1 MTLPLDTR
9 TPPSTPAISVWEE
22 EGRRNASS
30 LDRCNSAIVV
40 GDNPDIAAQVALG
53 IGRMQAR
60 RRRVAIGDLV
70 GELPSL
76 QRLVPADMAHGLVDS
91 FVYGVSLSKVA
102 YPIDPAKNLFVLPSG
117 TGPIDH
123 DAVLRSD
130 RWRKLASGFRE
141 VDALLMIVVPPDAP
155 TLNDLIAAT
164 DGAVVVGGARL
175 MVPGRILLRVAS
187 PGESTTG
194 PPINDAALAAA
205 FNAPPEGSRRP
216 RFLGAAAVIALV
228 AAIVAFLW
236 VPRRP
241 SPAPAPRAA
250 VSARALPPIA
260 VTAADGTVPV
270 ADSVARD
277 SSARTDVGVA
287 GVAVADPADADRADA
302 WSVMFDGNYSTFTGA
317 NAMIVDGDARVM
329 PAATVSPVVLRSGA
343 DEARWYRVHVGAFR
357 SRAGADSLLGALRRR
372 KLLTG
377 TRGRVL
383 KTPFALLVETG
394 LSRDVAEA
402 HVRGWRAKG
411 LPAYAL
417 LQDDGNANIYAGAF
431 ETPEQ
436 ASLLSSSFPVGG
448 LRPPIVYRIGSAY

>member
-1 MTLPLDTR
+1 MTLPLDTS
-9 TPPSTPAISVWEE
+9 TPPFTPAISVWEE
-22 EGRRNASS
+22 EGRRNAAS

-76 QRLVPADMAHGLVDS
+76 QRLVPADMAHGLIDS

-102 YPIDPAKNLFVLPSG
+102 HPIDPAKNLFVLPSG
-117 TGPIDH
+117 AGPIDH

-141 VDALLMIVVPPDAP
+141 VDALLMIVVPPDAT
-155 TLNDLIAAT
+155 TLNDLVAAT

-175 MVPGRILLRVAS
+175 SVPGRILLRVAS

-194 PPINDAALAAA
+194 PPINDAALAAV
-205 FNAPPEGSRRP
+205 FNTPTHASGRLRL
-216 RFLGAAAVIALV
+216 LGQAALIVLAAAIAGLFW
-228 AAIVAFLW
+228 ILK
-236 VPRRP
+236 R
-241 SPAPAPRAA
+241 PAPAPVPRPVATA
-250 VSARALPPIA
+250 VAIAPAA
-260 VTAADGTVPV
+260 VTAADGAVPV
-270 ADSVARD
+270 ADSLARD
-277 SSARTDVGVA
+277 TSANNGGAATVS
-287 GVAVADPADADRADA
+287 DPADVDRADA

-329 PAATVSPVVLRSGA
+329 PAATVSPVVLRNGA

-357 SRAGADSLLGALRRR
+357 TRSGADSLLTALRRR
-372 KLLTG
+372 KVLTA

-383 KTPFALLVETG
+383 RTPFALLVESG
-394 LSRDVAEA
+394 LPRDVAET
-402 HVRGWRAKG
+402 HVRAWRAKG

-436 ASLLSSSFPVGG
+436 AVMLSSSFQVEAG
-448 LRPPIVYRIGSAY
+448 RPSIVYRIGSAY